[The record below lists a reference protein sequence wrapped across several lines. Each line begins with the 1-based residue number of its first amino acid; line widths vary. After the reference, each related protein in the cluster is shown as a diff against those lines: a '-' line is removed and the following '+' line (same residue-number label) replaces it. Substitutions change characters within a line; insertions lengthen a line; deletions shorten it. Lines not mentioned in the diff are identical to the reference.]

1 MLLIFETTQ
10 KESRAANYKLFVRT
24 SLWDALA
31 QARYFI
37 KIQVVKEHNMYKQQ
51 QKLQGHNLVF
61 ISFQAVSYPL
71 LEFLGHCRY
80 SRKKE
85 IEQINN
91 LHIFF

>member
-10 KESRAANYKLFVRT
+10 KESRAANYKLSVRT

-51 QKLQGHNLVF
+51 QKLQGHNRVF
-61 ISFQAVSYPL
+61 ISFQAVSYPF
-71 LEFLGHCRY
+71 LEFLGHRRV
-80 SRKKE
+80 SRKRDLNK
-85 IEQINN
+85 
-91 LHIFF
+91 

>member
-1 MLLIFETTQ
+1 
-10 KESRAANYKLFVRT
+10 
-24 SLWDALA
+24 
-31 QARYFI
+31 
-37 KIQVVKEHNMYKQQ
+37 MYKQQ

-71 LEFLGHCRY
+71 LEFLGHCRV

-91 LHIFF
+91 LHIFFLVISKAITINSVGKKLN